1 MEFHVTSIIAL
12 KKAYLEII
20 AMPMVQGSLY
30 ISEEQ
35 ILWFSFPIMISRH
48 QCIWILSCFVFVG
61 GFTLLHLDFDLIL
74 FWVAVQ
80 LIIRKLKK
88 SVCSQ
93 AESRPLKASTQRS
106 TSSFVLLSFV
116 MQLQHLDVKS
126 GERICLWECLFLSF
140 YNCLEGVSRER
151 CFACLR
157 NLSSNF
163 DDRKPF

>member
-1 MEFHVTSIIAL
+1 
-12 KKAYLEII
+12 
-20 AMPMVQGSLY
+20 MPMVQGSLY

-106 TSSFVLLSFV
+106 TSSFGLLSFV

-126 GERICLWECLFLSF
+126 GERICLWECLFSLSITVLKE
-140 YNCLEGVSRER
+140 CHVKGVSLASGISVLTSTTENH
-151 CFACLR
+151 FKIFHFSTLPSVLR
-157 NLSSNF
+157 
-163 DDRKPF
+163 P